1 MAFAMYSN
9 VNIKYDPT
17 NITPYWNEYVIGQTE
32 MLFNRTEAYVPVV
45 QPVTTDP
52 TLVAR
57 CA

>member
-1 MAFAMYSN
+1 MYSN